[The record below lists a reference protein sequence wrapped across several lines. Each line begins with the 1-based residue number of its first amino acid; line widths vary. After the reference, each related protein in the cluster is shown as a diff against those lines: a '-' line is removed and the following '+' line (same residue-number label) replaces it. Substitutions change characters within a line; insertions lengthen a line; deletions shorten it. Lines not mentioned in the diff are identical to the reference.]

1 MNARGG
7 LALSDHN
14 SNDDVQP
21 DGGRHV
27 MTASPPGSSRSA
39 VAQTG
44 GSGRW
49 TLVLIVLGAVA
60 AAGGVVF
67 LLSAFGVAPFSTF
80 EVPWPDWFKA
90 SSSTIGK
97 FGLMAFAVAIFVAV
111 MALILLSV
119 DRASKVPNWALVLG
133 FLGPA
138 GLMLAFG
145 LLYPMLRTIRE
156 SFFDRN
162 GANFIG
168 WDNYVTIFTQSEFQ
182 IVLRNTMIWVIVVPI
197 VSTFIGLLYA
207 VLVDRTRFEALAKGL
222 IFLPMAISLVGASI
236 IWKFVYE
243 FRPDQQ
249 GVEQIGL
256 ANQLLVWAGLDPNQ
270 FLISNPWNTF
280 WLLIVMIWIQT
291 GFAMTILSAAI
302 KAIPDDI
309 VEAARLDGLT
319 GPRMF
324 RYITV
329 PSIRPA
335 LVVVL
340 VTVTM
345 TTLKVFDIVRTMTGG
360 QFETSVVANEFYTQS
375 FRQFN
380 FGLGASLAVILFVL
394 VIPVVVYQVRQL
406 RLAED
411 IR

>member
-1 MNARGG
+1 MFFAI
-7 LALSDHN
+7 AL
-14 SNDDVQP
+14 
-21 DGGRHV
+21 
-27 MTASPPGSSRSA
+27 
-39 VAQTG
+39 
-44 GSGRW
+44 
-49 TLVLIVLGAVA
+49 
-60 AAGGVVF
+60 
-67 LLSAFGVAPFSTF
+67 
-80 EVPWPDWFKA
+80 
-90 SSSTIGK
+90 
-97 FGLMAFAVAIFVAV
+97 FVAV
-111 MALILLSV
+111 MTLILVSM
-119 DRASKVPNWALVLG
+119 DRTKRIPNWALVLG

-138 GLMLAFG
+138 CLMLAFG
-145 LLYPMLRTIRE
+145 LIYPAFRTIRE
-156 SFFDRN
+156 SFFDRT
-162 GANFIG
+162 G
-168 WDNYVTIFTQSEFQ
+168 DNYIGFDNYATIFAQDEFQ
-182 IVLRNTMIWVIVVPI
+182 IVLRNTLIWVILVPL
-197 VSTFIGLLYA
+197 VSTFVGLVYA

-256 ANQLLVWAGLDPNQ
+256 ANQILVWLGFAPNQ
-270 FLISNPWNTF
+270 FIITAPWNTI
-280 WLLIVMIWIQT
+280 WLIVVMIWIQT

-319 GPRMF
+319 GFRMF
-324 RYITV
+324 RHITV

-360 QFETSVVANEFYTQS
+360 QFQTSVVANEFYTQS

-380 FGLGASLAVILFVL
+380 FGLGAALAVILFVL